1 MSVTIGVTVAALAAA
16 VTFIAK
22 NAIDVWL
29 ALRRRKHL
37 VSALRAYL
45 AHVLEEQKYWNNEEA
60 RFDFNAAAKQVESG
74 EEGYTP
80 YILYDPTVGFS
91 LQDIRREYG
100 FLRNDD
106 MRKIVRYITA
116 ENYVN
121 SILDGLRTEYVRG
134 FSRDRK
140 LLVWD
145 ELEKATKDMTRR
157 LKEAN
162 DAVEKIAA
170 QTTLQ
175 QLMYALW

>member
-16 VTFIAK
+16 ITFIAK

-45 AHVLEEQKYWNNEEA
+45 VHVQDEQRHWNNREA
-60 RFDFNAAAKQVESG
+60 RFDFETIANKIGGG
-74 EEGYTP
+74 EEGHTP

-134 FSRDRK
+134 FSRERK
-140 LLVWD
+140 LLVWG
-145 ELEKATKDMTRR
+145 ELEKATKDMTHR
-157 LKEAN
+157 LKDAN

-175 QLMYALW
+175 QLRYALW